1 MQNGARYQAVLE
13 LISEIFKD
21 EKPADGIINDYLRA
35 RKYIGSKDR
44 RFISEKVWE
53 IIRNRMKLTFDAG
66 SDEPRRILLWSVR
79 DKLDEVFD
87 GLQYGMAPLT
97 EEERAWLAQ
106 DNDKP
111 YPDYVEAE
119 CPQWLFAKIN
129 NIEFCKALNRPAEAN
144 FRVHNHSRDEALRR
158 MINEG
163 FEVVPAVYSPYGI
176 KSKERVSLAN
186 CMAYQDGWIDV
197 QDEASQLAAVLC
209 DVRPEHKIIDY
220 CCGAGGKSL
229 ALSHIL
235 NNKGKILAYD
245 AIAKRLENIKPR
257 LERLGVKNIELT
269 DLIADSDKDFDRFI
283 IDAPCSG
290 TGTWRRS
297 PDAKFRLTEKALADL
312 NRVQSEILKVGAA
325 KTKIGGRLIY
335 MTCSVLR
342 DENEHII
349 DRFMAENPDFRFVNL
364 RAIWEKH
371 ISAPYPHRSENMLRL
386 SPQSSGTDGFFICI
400 MERKAV

>member
-66 SDEPRRILLWSVR
+66 SDEPRRVLLWSVR

-87 GLQYGMAPLT
+87 GSQYGMAPLT

-163 FEVVPAVYSPYGI
+163 FEVVPVVYSPYGI
-176 KSKERVSLAN
+176 KSKERISLAN
-186 CMAYQDGWIDV
+186 CMTYQDGWIDV

-257 LERLGVKNIELT
+257 LERLGVKNVELT

-364 RAIWEKH
+364 RTIWEKH
-371 ISAPYPHRSENMLRL
+371 ISAPYPHKSENMLRL

-400 MERKAV
+400 LEKFG

>member
-21 EKPADGIINDYLRA
+21 EKPADGIINDYMRT

-44 RFISEKVWE
+44 RFICETVWNL
-53 IIRNRMKLTFDAG
+53 IRNRMKLSFDAQ
-66 SDEPRRILLWSVR
+66 SDDARRIFLWSVR

-87 GLQYGMAPLT
+87 SSQYGLT
-97 EEERAWLAQ
+97 KLTDEEQKWLAQ
-106 DNDKP
+106 DNEQP

-119 CPQWLFAKIN
+119 CPQWLFAKIG
-129 NIEFCKALNRPAEAN
+129 NIEFCKSLNNPADAN
-144 FRVHNHSRDEALRR
+144 FRVHGHSRDEVLRR
-158 MINEG
+158 MTNEG
-163 FEVVPAVYSPYGI
+163 FDVAATVYSPYGVR
-176 KSKERVSLAN
+176 SKERISLPN
-186 CMAYQDGWIDV
+186 CMTYQDGWIDA
-197 QDEASQLAAVLC
+197 QDESSQLAAILC

-229 ALSHIL
+229 AMSHIL
-235 NNKGKILAYD
+235 NNKGTILAYD
-245 AIAKRLENIKPR
+245 AIVKRLENIKPR

-269 DLIADSDKDFDRFI
+269 DIIADSDKDFDRFV

-297 PDAKFRLTEKALADL
+297 PDAKFRLSEKTLLDL
-312 NRVQSEILKVGAA
+312 NAVQSGILETAAPKV
-325 KTKIGGRLIY
+325 KNGGRLIY

-349 DRFMAENPDFRFVNL
+349 DRFMGGHPEFRFVNI
-364 RAIWEKH
+364 RNIWDKY
-371 ISAPYPHRSENMLRL
+371 ISAPYPHKSENMLRL
-386 SPQSSGTDGFFICI
+386 SPQSVGTDGFFICI
-400 MERKAV
+400 LEKRD